1 MTSSPLRIAILEC
14 DKPLD
19 TTRKEL
25 GGHTGLFKK
34 LFASAADT
42 LDHPRTLPKGGV
54 ELSTYDVVDA
64 QDYPALDSLHSIDAI
79 LISGSRYNAFE
90 DEPWILKLLEFVK
103 NILKQNLLPLLG
115 VCFGHQIIAR
125 AQGATV
131 VRSETGWEVSV
142 TPVEL
147 TERGQDIFGKKS
159 LVFDLS
165 LSKHGEI

>member
-1 MTSSPLRIAILEC
+1 MPSSPFRIAIFEC

-34 LFASAADT
+34 LFSLAADT
-42 LDHPRTLPKGGV
+42 LDHPGISPKDGV

-64 QDYPALDSLHSIDAI
+64 QEYPAVDSLQSLDAI

-90 DEPWILKLLEFVK
+90 DEPWILKLLDFVK
-103 NILKQNLLPLLG
+103 TMLDQKGLPLLG

-125 AQGATV
+125 AKGAKV
-131 VRSETGWEVSV
+131 GRSDKGWEVSV

-147 TERGQDIFGKKS
+147 TERGQDIFGRKL
-159 LVFDLS
+159 LVLDLFS
-165 LSKHGEI
+165 PKQGHL

>member
-1 MTSSPLRIAILEC
+1 MTSFPLRIAILEC

-19 TTRKEL
+19 TTRQEL

-42 LDHPRTLPKGGV
+42 LDHPRALPKRGV

-64 QDYPALDSLHSIDAI
+64 QDYPALDSLHSLDAI

-90 DEPWILKLLEFVK
+90 DEPWILKLLDFVK
-103 NILKQNLLPLLG
+103 NILEQGLLPLLG

-125 AQGATV
+125 AQGAKV
-131 VRSETGWEVSV
+131 ARSETGWEVSV
-142 TPVEL
+142 TPVQL
-147 TERGQDIFGKKS
+147 TERGQDIFRRKS
-159 LVFDLS
+159 LVRGLS
-165 LSKHGEI
+165 SSKQGRV

>member
-1 MTSSPLRIAILEC
+1 MPSSPLHIAILEC

-34 LFASAADT
+34 LFSLAADT
-42 LDHPRTLPKGGV
+42 LDHPRISPKDSV

-64 QDYPALDSLHSIDAI
+64 QDYPAQDSLSSLDAI

-90 DEPWILKLLEFVK
+90 DEPWILKLLDFIK
-103 NILKQNLLPLLG
+103 NILHQDLLPLLG
-115 VCFGHQIIAR
+115 VCFGHQVIAR
-125 AQGATV
+125 ANGAKV
-131 VRSETGWEVSV
+131 GRSETGWEASV

-147 TERGQDIFGKKS
+147 TERGQDIFGRKA
-159 LVFDLS
+159 LVLELS
-165 LSKHGEI
+165 SPK